1 MEKILVVKI
10 SALGD
15 ILHSLPVLK
24 ALKESQPNLFIGW
37 LVARA
42 YKEILEGNP
51 YIDRI
56 FLFERERWRG
66 LKNCLF
72 RQQEIWRLLK
82 EIRAEGFDTCLDLQG
97 LFRSGFF
104 TLLSGASHRLG
115 FAHAR
120 EFSTLAYN
128 NKVSVPHS
136 IIHAVDRNSYLVEKL
151 IQKPV
156 ARDFPIFLSEQ
167 DKQKASSWLQG
178 NPCIVMVPGTR
189 WPSKRW
195 PAKHF
200 ARLMDGLFMDYNATI
215 ALVGAKGDSGL
226 GEQIL
231 GNTKFPE
238 KVVNLIG
245 KTSIKELCAVMAKA
259 DLVISNDSGPMHIAA
274 AMGSKILA
282 LFGPTDTQKTSPY
295 GENHIVLQ
303 HLCGCNPCRNR
314 VCKKNPTCMEQLSP
328 EEVRKNIAF

>member
-104 TLLSGASHRLG
+104 TLL
-115 FAHAR
+115 
-120 EFSTLAYN
+120 
-128 NKVSVPHS
+128 
-136 IIHAVDRNSYLVEKL
+136 
-151 IQKPV
+151 
-156 ARDFPIFLSEQ
+156 
-167 DKQKASSWLQG
+167 
-178 NPCIVMVPGTR
+178 
-189 WPSKRW
+189 
-195 PAKHF
+195 
-200 ARLMDGLFMDYNATI
+200 
-215 ALVGAKGDSGL
+215 
-226 GEQIL
+226 
-231 GNTKFPE
+231 
-238 KVVNLIG
+238 
-245 KTSIKELCAVMAKA
+245 
-259 DLVISNDSGPMHIAA
+259 
-274 AMGSKILA
+274 
-282 LFGPTDTQKTSPY
+282 
-295 GENHIVLQ
+295 
-303 HLCGCNPCRNR
+303 
-314 VCKKNPTCMEQLSP
+314 
-328 EEVRKNIAF
+328 